1 MVASLVPVVKLQDIL
16 VVQVVKNAHFIHE
29 FLPSHSVD
37 TLDSDELNGLLLAAL
52 VDDGVFA
59 AANLL
64 VNVVVVHSVLLRYLD
79 FESLQK
85 FLCDDC
91 CL

>member
-1 MVASLVPVVKLQDIL
+1 MVASLIPVVELKHIL

-29 FLPSHSVD
+29 FLPSHAVD
-37 TLDSDELNGLLLAAL
+37 TLDCDELDGLLLAAL

-64 VNVVVVHSVLLRYLD
+64 VYVVVVHSALLRYLD
-79 FESLQK
+79 FKSLQK